1 MKTLKKGLDIL
12 NSFSK
17 EFQSQGVTEISK
29 RLEFH
34 KSTTHALLQTL
45 REEGYV
51 IYDPLTK
58 KYSLGYKPLDLA
70 GRINYRR
77 DLREISLPIM
87 KELSQKCDEDVAL
100 NILVEGRS
108 ISIEVIESQYFIR
121 HIIPMGKPYPLH
133 CRAAGKIIM
142 AYLPKN
148 EINEIIKRHGLKKFT
163 PKTITKK
170 KELFSE
176 LEKIRQR
183 EYADSRQEFGP
194 EGVSLAFPI
203 FNKEGI
209 IGSLSIHSTVNRL
222 NEEAY
227 ERFVDEG
234 LAASKKLNEIL
245 MII

>member
-1 MKTLKKGLDIL
+1 MKTLKKGLDII

-17 EFQSQGVTEISK
+17 EFQNQGVTEISK
-29 RLEFH
+29 RLGFH

-51 IYDPLTK
+51 IYDPAIK

-77 DLREISLPIM
+77 DLREISYPIM

-121 HIIPMGKPYPLH
+121 HIIPLGKPYPLH

-142 AYLPKN
+142 AYLPKK
-148 EINEIIKRHGLKKFT
+148 EINDIIKRHGLKKYT
-163 PKTITKK
+163 SKTITQKNK
-170 KELFSE
+170 LFAELD
-176 LEKIRQR
+176 KTKQKG
-183 EYADSRQEFGP
+183 YADSRQEFGP

-203 FNKEGI
+203 FNKEGV

-222 NEEAY
+222 NDEAY
-227 ERFVDEG
+227 DRFVDEG

-245 MII
+245 KMI

>member
-1 MKTLKKGLDIL
+1 MKTLKKGLDII
-12 NSFSK
+12 NSFTK

-29 RLEFH
+29 RLGFH

-51 IYDPLTK
+51 IFDPANK

-77 DLREISLPIM
+77 DLREFAFSIM

-121 HIIPMGKPYPLH
+121 HIIPLGRPYPLH

-142 AYLPKN
+142 AFLPI
-148 EINEIIKRHGLKKFT
+148 EDINEIIKRHGLKKYT
-163 PKTITKK
+163 PKTITSKN
-170 KELFSE
+170 ELLLE
-176 LEKIRQR
+176 LEKTRQR
-183 EYADSRQEFGP
+183 GYAESRQEFGP

-222 NEEAY
+222 NDDAY
-227 ERFVDEG
+227 KRFVDEG
-234 LAASKKLNEIL
+234 LTASKKLNKIL
-245 MII
+245 MMV

>member
-1 MKTLKKGLDIL
+1 MKTLKKGLDII

-29 RLEFH
+29 RLGFH

-51 IYDPLTK
+51 IYDPAIK

-77 DLREISLPIM
+77 DLREISYPIM

-121 HIIPMGKPYPLH
+121 HIIPLGKPYPLH

-142 AYLPKN
+142 AYLPGK
-148 EINEIIKRHGLKKFT
+148 EINDIIKRHGLKKYT
-163 PKTITKK
+163 SKTITQENKLFA
-170 KELFSE
+170 ELD
-176 LEKIRQR
+176 KIKQKG
-183 EYADSRQEFGP
+183 YADSRQEFGP

-203 FNKEGI
+203 FKKEGV

-222 NEEAY
+222 NDEAY
-227 ERFVDEG
+227 DRFVDEG

-245 MII
+245 KMI

>member
-1 MKTLKKGLDIL
+1 MKTLKKGLDII
-12 NSFSK
+12 NSFTR
-17 EFQSQGVTEISK
+17 EFPSQGVTEISK
-29 RLEFH
+29 RLGFH
-34 KSTTHALLQTL
+34 KSSTHALLQTL

-51 IYDPLTK
+51 IYDPAIK

-77 DLREISLPIM
+77 DLREISSPIM
-87 KELSQKCDEDVAL
+87 KDLSQKCDEDVAL

-142 AYLPKN
+142 AYLPQKD
-148 EINEIIKRHGLKKFT
+148 IDEIIKRYGLKKYT
-163 PKTITKK
+163 PKTITSKN
-170 KELFSE
+170 ELLAE

-183 EYADSRQEFGP
+183 GYADSRQEFGP
-194 EGVSLAFPI
+194 DGVSMAFPV
-203 FNKEGI
+203 FSKEGI

-222 NEEAY
+222 NDEAY
-227 ERFVDEG
+227 ERFVREG
-234 LAASKKLNEIL
+234 LAASQKLNGIL
-245 MII
+245 KMV